1 MASRPNILFFFTD
14 DQRYDTIG
22 ALGHPQIQSPH
33 IDDLV
38 ERGTVCSDAY
48 IMGGSSGAVCQPSR
62 AMLMTGR
69 TLYRLQN
76 TGGQIPA
83 DHALLGET
91 LREAGYDTFG
101 TGKWHNS
108 PNAYARSFSHGAEI
122 FFGGMDDHWNVPACD
137 FDPTGL
143 YEQRLRQT
151 IDFRTQQV
159 RHKTADH
166 IRAGVHSTELFADA
180 TIDFL
185 HRRRPADAPF
195 FAYLS
200 FMAPHDPRTM
210 PPKYLDMY
218 PVEDIELPA
227 NFLPE
232 HPFDNGDLMTRD
244 EILAGHPRG
253 EEETREHLAAYYAMI
268 SHVDHHVGRVLSAID
283 EAGLRDDTLIV
294 FAGDNGLAVGQHG
307 LFGKQNIYDHSV
319 HVPLIFAGPDI
330 PQGQQRDAL
339 AGLIDIFPTL
349 CDLADVDIPE
359 TVEGCSL
366 VPVLEDEE
374 ESVRENFHF
383 AFRHLMRGVR
393 DEAGLKL
400 IETATGETRHTQ
412 LFDLAEDPLE
422 TNDLSAHDEHAD
434 TLSALRETLHSGWCD
449 ELGDL
454 EGEQG
459 QAFWPQIEWTPKA

>member
-1 MASRPNILFFFTD
+1 VANRPNILFFFTD

-22 ALGHPQIQSPH
+22 ALGHAHIQTPH
-33 IDDLV
+33 IDEIV

-48 IMGGSSGAVCQPSR
+48 IMGGSCGAVCQPSR

-69 TLYRLQN
+69 SLYHLQH

-83 DHALLGET
+83 EHALLGET
-91 LREAGYDTFG
+91 LGEAGYDTFG
-101 TGKWHNS
+101 TGKWHNG

-143 YEQRLRQT
+143 YDQRLPQT
-151 IDFRTQQV
+151 VDFHTQQI
-159 RHKTADH
+159 RHRTADH
-166 IRAGVHSTELFADA
+166 VRAGVHSTELFADA

-185 HRRRPADAPF
+185 HRRHANDAPF

-210 PPKYLDMY
+210 PEKYLDMY
-218 PVEDIELPA
+218 PASDMELPA
-227 NFLPE
+227 NFLEE
-232 HPFDNGDLMTRD
+232 HPFDNGELNTRD
-244 EILAGHPRG
+244 EVLAAHPRT
-253 EEETREHLAAYYAMI
+253 EDETRAHLAAYYAMI
-268 SHVDHHVGRVLSAID
+268 SHLDHHVGRVLGAVD
-283 EAGLRDDTLIV
+283 EAGLREETIVV

-307 LFGKQNIYDHSV
+307 LFGKQSVYDHAV
-319 HVPLIFAGPDI
+319 HVPLIFAGPGI
-330 PQGQQRDAL
+330 PEGQQRDAL
-339 AGLIDIFPTL
+339 VGLIDIFPTL
-349 CDLADVDIPE
+349 CDLSDVDIPD

-366 VPVLEDEE
+366 VPVIDDEE
-374 ESVRENFHF
+374 ESVRETFHY
-383 AFRHLMRGVR
+383 AYRHLMRGVR

-400 IETATGETRHTQ
+400 IETATGDARHTQ

-422 TNDLSAHDEHAD
+422 TTDLSRVDEHAD
-434 TLSALRETLHSGWCD
+434 SLAALRTALQTGWCD
-449 ELGDL
+449 ELGDT

-459 QAFWPQIEWTPKA
+459 REFWRQIEWAQ